1 MLPSMGSGLHP
12 DLRRT
17 SFPSTARRP
26 HNENT
31 VFAILHRSSA
41 PVPIAVTDGGKKILV
56 GNSNRF
62 AASENDKQSV
72 TVIDA
77 GKISSGMSAVLG
89 TIPAQGFPRE
99 FGYSADGRTLFLSN
113 FTSNTLEI
121 IDVERLPIKPKM

>member
-1 MLPSMGSGLHP
+1 M
-12 DLRRT
+12 
-17 SFPSTARRP
+17 
-26 HNENT
+26 
-31 VFAILHRSSA
+31 
-41 PVPIAVTDGGKKILV
+41 PVAVTDGGKKILV

-77 GKISSGMSAVLG
+77 GKISSGASAVLG